1 MSDRL
6 PGSVLFCCT
15 MNSVRSPMAEGILKA
30 LYPKQVFVD
39 SAGVRKQPVDP
50 LAVEVMDEIGLDI
63 SKHRSKTFD
72 DLEDSSFDLIISLSP
87 EAQHSAVDMTR
98 TMACDVEFWNT
109 FDPTI
114 VEGTREQRLEAY
126 REVRDGLMKR
136 IRARF
141 VRPTASAGGGD

>member
-1 MSDRL
+1 MDSRL

-39 SAGVRKQPVDP
+39 SAGVRKEKVDP
-50 LAVEVMDEIGLDI
+50 LAAEVMDEIGLDI
-63 SKHRSKTFD
+63 SKHRSKNFE

-87 EAQHSAVDMTR
+87 EAQHTAVDMTR

-114 VEGTREQRLEAY
+114 VEGTREQRLAAY
-126 REVRDGLMKR
+126 REVRDFLNKKIRERFAKR
-136 IRARF
+136 
-141 VRPTASAGGGD
+141 

>member
-6 PGSVLFCCT
+6 PASVLFCCT

-39 SAGVRKQPVDP
+39 SVGVRKKAVDP

-72 DLEDSSFDLIISLSP
+72 DLEDSSFDLIVSLSP
-87 EAQHSAVDMTR
+87 EAQHTAVEMTR
-98 TMACDVEFWNT
+98 TMSCDVEFWHT
-109 FDPTI
+109 FDPSI
-114 VEGTREQRLEAY
+114 VEGSREQRLAAY
-126 REVRDGLMKR
+126 REVRDFLNKR

-141 VRPTASAGGGD
+141 VTR

>member
-1 MSDRL
+1 MDDRL

-39 SAGVRKQPVDP
+39 SAGVRKEKVDP
-50 LAVEVMDEIGLDI
+50 LAIEVMDEIGLDI
-63 SKHRSKTFD
+63 GKHRSKTFD

-87 EAQHSAVDMTR
+87 EAQHTAVDMTR

-114 VEGTREQRLEAY
+114 VEGTREQRLAAY
-126 REVRDGLMKR
+126 REVRDFLNKKIRERFTKR
-136 IRARF
+136 
-141 VRPTASAGGGD
+141 

>member
-1 MSDRL
+1 MDSRL

-39 SAGVRKQPVDP
+39 SAGVRKEKVDP

-63 SKHRSKTFD
+63 AKHRSKNFE

-87 EAQHSAVDMTR
+87 EAQHTAVDMTR

-114 VEGTREQRLEAY
+114 VEGTREQRLAAY
-126 REVRDGLMKR
+126 REVRDFLNKKIRERFTKR
-136 IRARF
+136 
-141 VRPTASAGGGD
+141 

>member
-1 MSDRL
+1 MDRL

-39 SAGVRKQPVDP
+39 SVGVRKQPVDP

-63 SKHRSKTFD
+63 SRHRPKTFD
-72 DLEDSSFDLIISLSP
+72 ELEDSSFDLIVSLSP
-87 EAQHSAVDMTR
+87 EAQHTAVDMTR
-98 TMACDVEFWNT
+98 TMACDVEFWHT

-114 VEGTREQRLEAY
+114 IEGTREQRLAAY
-126 REVRDGLMKR
+126 REVRDFLNKK

-141 VRPTASAGGGD
+141 VPR